1 MSENTIKTYSDPPYN
16 DDFHSIDPAT
26 GKTPEEKNYLRIL
39 YKPGVSVQSRELN
52 QMQSVIQSQIDKFGQ
67 GVFSDGASV
76 IDGEKNFEDDIYAID
91 VEFDTAPG
99 SAIDNLIMIKNGAGS
114 IDSTPAQSVLEAS
127 IMKADPIGTS
137 DTEYRLFIRYENSVQ
152 DNDNENIRE
161 FSNDDVIY
169 ALEDFGTIAEANG
182 RIGKIT
188 SIKYAA
194 LAKVESGVFFV
205 KGEFVLCD
213 EQEIYMIKPN
223 RDYLI
228 SGKVVLEVI
237 ESVKS
242 SGSDP
247 TLLDNAA
254 GTPNFNAPGAD
265 RYAIE
270 LDLAFISDDATVAG
284 TQTGDDYTFINDN
297 SSVVI
302 GKNNDI
308 IAQGSFSE
316 ILTIVHNNIQ
326 EKSKTIFSD
335 NIEST
340 LARRTSEESGD
351 YAVNP
356 FVIDIR
362 EYLNDTT
369 DSENR
374 GLFTSDQIKT
384 FGIEVEVGDI
394 SGVAP
399 DSNTNID
406 PSSSDT
412 MVHDYGKSRFVIGIE
427 PSVAYVEGFRI
438 APESRVDV
446 PVPKARTTDNN
457 VEVYT
462 TARLG
467 NYLECDGFTGGL
479 PNLGET
485 LTIGNITSK
494 IRGLELVGG
503 KYRLYLYDLS
513 GPIDP
518 TATTG
523 TATSGFS
530 ITFTAAVGL
539 QDSEFSK
546 SIFELPYDN
555 ISDVSNTEFTLREKK
570 NGIIVS
576 DENKIQISD
585 LNARFFDESE
595 NSYIVTDINGN
606 IVPIESVLIS
616 GSNNSTVTLTIN
628 EDTPQQYIDG
638 DQMDVLLSYKRKL
651 IHATKSRT
659 EFNEVFAANTLTSN
673 FTDLAKFDV
682 LSVDT
687 AIYTDV
693 SDSNNPVEYD
703 ITNDIVIDN
712 GQRDGIY
719 KKSKIR
725 YTGSVDLSNG
735 DVSVKYHY
743 FLRSSGDFYSRN
755 SYSVDYEDIPSYN
768 DTRLSDVLDFRPDD
782 GATGIAFIDPN
793 SVVEATVS
801 YYLNRIDKVIVDNLG
816 EFRVIAGTPALN
828 PNEPET
834 PENSMH
840 LYTVDVPAFTF
851 DIRDINSRYVDN
863 RGYTMRD
870 IGEIEQRVKNI
881 EYQMTLSLLEKEA
894 SGKQIFD
901 TDALYE
907 RFKNGVIVDSFNGH
921 TVGDIDD
928 AGYLCSMDPEEGIL
942 RPLFDQAN
950 TRFILQ
956 DEFSSYGGIAS
967 LDYGDNEIPFIE
979 QLKASTHMSV
989 NPYAVA
995 AWWGEVKLSPSS
1007 DEWKETSQRP
1017 DVVINR
1023 ENDPDV
1029 LRSIADATKA
1039 QGTRWNSWR
1048 TQWVGRS
1055 RWGWGRRY
1063 WRGRWY
1069 NGRGRYRRNRWWR
1082 RWHLHR
1088 ASQTREG
1095 VRTTASI
1102 ETVRNVI
1109 NEKVVDTS
1117 VVPFIRS
1124 RRVYFQGKM
1133 FRPNTKMY
1141 IYFDGVDISKYATLA
1156 DFKQYSGNRDIQ
1168 TFLDKE
1174 PTTIFQQLE
1183 DSDSP
1188 STGLPPRQEI
1198 ITDIHGNI
1206 EGFFVIPNNAA
1217 HKFRTGERKV
1227 VFTDSDENDST
1238 EATTSATA
1246 DYSATGVMQH
1256 MQKTVVSTRKVKLT
1270 EERVTQRRNIWRWN
1284 TWYYRHRR
1292 YRHRYNRYGRYYG
1305 YYYNQ
1310 NWRRRCWRDPLAQS
1324 FMIGEIESGLY
1335 ATSLDLYFRNKS
1347 ANVPLQMYIVTTD
1360 NGYPSQ
1366 EQVPGSEVT
1375 LLPEEVDVSEDAS
1388 LPTKFRFE
1396 TPIYLKPG
1404 VEYAIVVLSNDD
1416 AYRMW
1421 LSDIGKDDVLTGEYI
1436 AKNPYTGVMFKS
1448 QNAST
1453 WTADQNKDFKFAFY
1467 RARYPVDTPRELI
1480 FDTFGIGD
1488 GLDSPPDPNSNG
1500 PLSYSQLS
1508 VLSESITLPETSINY
1523 QLSTDGGNSYYDITT
1538 DEDIYRS
1545 SGNTSVTS
1553 DNDIKLK
1560 ATLSSDSE
1568 YVTPTIDLDRTSLI
1582 SIKNLIT
1589 TETDL
1594 LNDDSPVGIDGELSP
1609 THGSAV
1615 ARYLTREVEL
1625 NKPADQLNIYLN
1637 IIRPIEGSN
1646 IKVYARFKTGEE
1658 DIKNLDY
1665 IEISPKKV
1673 IPIGG
1678 EDFEEILFESAS
1690 NLDSYQ
1696 SFQVKIVL
1704 VSNEHEN
1711 VPTVKDFRAIA
1722 TT

>member
-16 DDFHSIDPAT
+16 DDFHSVDPAT

-76 IDGEKNFEDDIYAID
+76 IDGEKNFDDDIYAID

-99 SAIDNLIMIKNGAGS
+99 SVIDNLVMIKNGAGTS
-114 IDSTPAQSVLEAS
+114 GVLEAS
-127 IMKADPIGTS
+127 IIKADPIGTS

-169 ALEDFGTIAEANG
+169 ALEDLGTPLWQNANG

-205 KGEFVLCD
+205 RGEFVLCD

-223 RDYLI
+223 KDYLI
-228 SGKVVLEVI
+228 SGKVALEVI
-237 ESVKS
+237 ESVKTS
-242 SGSDP
+242 ANDS

-302 GKNNDI
+302 SKNNDI
-308 IAQGSFSE
+308 ITRSTFSE
-316 ILTIVHNNIQ
+316 ILTIINNNIQ

-351 YAVNP
+351 YTVNP

-384 FGIEVEVGDI
+384 FGIEVEKGDI
-394 SGVAP
+394 SGVAS
-399 DSNTNID
+399 DSDITID
-406 PSSSDT
+406 STSGDEVISK
-412 MVHDYGKSRFVIGIE
+412 YGKSRFSIGIE
-427 PSVAYVEGFRI
+427 PSVAYVEGFRV
-438 APESRVDV
+438 APESRIDV
-446 PVPKARTTDNN
+446 PVTKARTTDDD

-467 NYLECDGFTGGL
+467 NYLECTTFTGGL

-485 LTIGNITSK
+485 ITIGSITSK
-494 IRGLELVGG
+494 IRGLEFVGG
-503 KYRLYLYDLS
+503 NYRLYLYDLS
-513 GPIDP
+513 GPID
-518 TATTG
+518 TTITTG
-523 TATSGFS
+523 SATSGF
-530 ITFTAAVGL
+530 TFTFIAGSNL

-555 ISDVSNTEFTLREKK
+555 ISNVKDTEFTIREKVT
-570 NGIIVS
+570 GLVVS
-576 DENKIQISD
+576 DGNKIEISD
-585 LNARFFDESE
+585 VNARFFNESE
-595 NSYIVTDINGN
+595 NSYIVADYSGN
-606 IVPIESVLIS
+606 IVPIESVLIQ
-616 GSNNSTVTLTIN
+616 GSNNNTVKLTIN
-628 EDTPQQYIDG
+628 EDTPAQYSDG
-638 DQMDVLLSYKRKL
+638 DPMEVILSSKKILTPRAKTQSSF
-651 IHATKSRT
+651 IESFTP
-659 EFNEVFAANTLTSN
+659 NTLTSN
-673 FTDLAKFDV
+673 FTDLTKFDV
-682 LSVDT
+682 LSVDS

-719 KKSKIR
+719 KKSKVR

-735 DVSVKYHY
+735 NVLVTYQY
-743 FLRSSGDFYSRN
+743 FARQENGQFYSRN
-755 SYSVDYEDIPSYN
+755 SYAVEYEDIPSYS

-782 GATGIAFIDPN
+782 GASGPVFLDPN

-801 YYLNRIDKVIVDNLG
+801 YFLNRIDKVVVDNLG
-816 EFRVIAGTPALN
+816 EFKVIEGIPGLI
-828 PNEPET
+828 PDEPET

-840 LYTVDVPAFTF
+840 LYTVDVPAYTF

-901 TDALYE
+901 GTDPYE

-928 AGYLCSMDPEEGIL
+928 AGYLCSIDPEEGVL

-950 TRFILQ
+950 TRFILK

-1017 DVVINR
+1017 DVVINK

-1029 LRSIADATKA
+1029 LRSIADASKA

-1048 TQWVGRS
+1048 TTWTGRS
-1055 RWGWGRRY
+1055 RWGWGRNH

-1069 NGRGRYRRNRWWR
+1069 GRGRYNRNRWWR
-1082 RWHLHR
+1082 RWHLNR
-1088 ASQTREG
+1088 ASQTRDG
-1095 VRTTASI
+1095 IRTTASI

-1141 IYFDGVDISKYATLA
+1141 IYFDGIDISKYATLA
-1156 DFKQYSGNRDIQ
+1156 DFQQYSGNRDIQ

-1174 PTTIFQQLE
+1174 PTAIFQQLE
-1183 DSDSP
+1183 DSP
-1188 STGLPPRQEI
+1188 SIGRQEI

-1246 DYSATGVMQH
+1246 NYSATGVIQH

-1284 TWYYRHRR
+1284 TWYYRHRN
-1292 YRHRYNRYGRYYG
+1292 YRYNRFGRYG
-1305 YYYNQ
+1305 YNYNQ

-1347 ANVPLQMYIVTTD
+1347 DNVPLQMYIVTTD

-1375 LLPEEVDVSEDAS
+1375 LLPEEVNVSEDSS
-1388 LPTKFRFE
+1388 LATNFKFE
-1396 TPIYLKPG
+1396 TPLYLKPG

-1467 RARYPVDTPRELI
+1467 RARYPVNTTRELI

-1508 VLSESITLPETSINY
+1508 VLSESITLPDTTLNY
-1523 QLSTDGGNSYYDITT
+1523 QLSTDGGLTYYNISTS
-1538 DEDIYRS
+1538 EDIYRS
-1545 SGNTSVTS
+1545 SGNTSVIS

-1560 ATLSSDSE
+1560 AILSSDSE

-1594 LNDDSPVGIDGELSP
+1594 LNDDSPVGTDGELSP
-1609 THGSAV
+1609 THGAAV

-1637 IIRPIEGSN
+1637 IIRPIEGCN
-1646 IKVYARFKTGEE
+1646 VKVYVRFKTGEE

-1665 IEISPKKV
+1665 VEMSPEKV

-1678 EDFEEILFESAS
+1678 DDFEEVSFVSESD
-1690 NLDSYQ
+1690 LDSYK